1 MYMTMGYF
9 CLASIL
15 SFVILGFLIHNIL
28 KTFTDNELSQE
39 MRQLIVSQ
47 SIFVC
52 TFLVRVV
59 LIILVTNKM
68 WIDFLRQYPKC
79 MYEDYKTVMFSFQ
92 FIIYNIIPYSTLML
106 FHHLN
111 LKPQKDKDKKSTN
124 KNSSN
129 TVHYNT
135 YTPTSNSESSN
146 INGKENLL
154 KMKDGENELNTARGN
169 PQVF

>member
-9 CLASIL
+9 CVASIL
-15 SFVILGFLIHNIL
+15 SFVILGFLIHTIL

-47 SIFVC
+47 TIFVC
-52 TFLVRVV
+52 TFMVRVV
-59 LIILVTNKM
+59 LIILVTNHR
-68 WIDFLRQYPKC
+68 WIDFLRQYPDC
-79 MYEDYKTVMFSFQ
+79 MYKNFETVMFSFQ

-111 LKPQKDKDKKSTN
+111 LKPQKDNEKKRSG

-129 TVHYNT
+129 TVHFNSRT
-135 YTPTSNSESSN
+135 HTSNSE
-146 INGKENLL
+146 
-154 KMKDGENELNTARGN
+154 
-169 PQVF
+169 